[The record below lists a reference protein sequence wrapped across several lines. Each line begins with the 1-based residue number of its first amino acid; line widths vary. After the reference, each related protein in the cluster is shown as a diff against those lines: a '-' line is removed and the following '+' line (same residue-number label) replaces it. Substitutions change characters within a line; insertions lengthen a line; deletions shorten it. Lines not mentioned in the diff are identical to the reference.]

1 MDDELQEIQDN
12 FHVGNFQKV
21 MNLCESASNLS
32 DLSQNEC
39 DATFARACLGLQLID
54 KLKAMTN
61 SECPGQKA
69 SALTAIISKT
79 RNETQRG
86 QAKER
91 LATLAKETQD
101 LTCNVLAACMYAKDG
116 SWQEAATLTQA
127 HPTIEMQALRTFF
140 LLSCNQVEQAEKAL
154 QSLTGA
160 ADDSAAFRLAQ
171 AAVHIATGNAEEA
184 YLIFCDLA
192 TQFPAVDGEDNSAGS
207 LLLLTGK
214 AVANMQRGMFAEAV
228 EDLQRAIQL
237 APNDPDVLVNL
248 CCCATH
254 LRKNDDFQTNLKKLE
269 QVEPTHPYLVK
280 TQAIS
285 TAFQR
290 FKASAT

>member
-1 MDDELQEIQDN
+1 MDDELQEIRDN

-21 MNLCESASNLS
+21 MDLCGSASNLS
-32 DLSQNEC
+32 DLAQSEC
-39 DATFARACLGLQLID
+39 DATFARACLCLQLID
-54 KLKAMTN
+54 KLKAMTS

-79 RNETQRG
+79 KNETQKG

-91 LATLAKETQD
+91 LVSLAKETQD
-101 LTCNVLAACMYAKDG
+101 LTSNILAACMYAKEG
-116 SWQEAATLTQA
+116 SWQEAAALTQA
-127 HPTIEMQALRTFF
+127 HPTVEMQALRTFF
-140 LLSCNQVEQAEKAL
+140 LLSCNQVEQAERSL
-154 QSLTGA
+154 QLTGTG
-160 ADDSAAFRLAQ
+160 DDSAAFRLAQ
-171 AAVHIATGNAEEA
+171 AAVHIAAGNAEEA
-184 YLIFCDLA
+184 YLICCDLA

-228 EDLQRAIQL
+228 EDLQRATQL

-254 LRKNDDFQTNLKKLE
+254 LRKQDDFHTNLQKLE
-269 QVEPTHPYLVK
+269 QVDPAHPYLVK
-280 TQAIS
+280 TQALS

-290 FKASAT
+290 FKASA

>member
-1 MDDELQEIQDN
+1 MDDDLQEIRDN
-12 FHVGNFQKV
+12 FYVGNFQKV
-21 MNLCESASNLS
+21 MNLCDSASNLS
-32 DLSQNEC
+32 DLSQSEC

-54 KLKAMTN
+54 KLKVMTN
-61 SECPGQKA
+61 SECPGQRA
-69 SALTAIISKT
+69 SALSAIIAKT
-79 RNETQRG
+79 KNETQKG

-91 LATLAKETQD
+91 LVSLAKDTQD
-101 LTCNVLAACMYAKDG
+101 LTCNILAACMYAKEG

-127 HPTIEMQALRTFF
+127 HPTVEMQALRTFF
-140 LLSCNQVEQAEKAL
+140 LLSCNQVEQAEKVL
-154 QSLTGA
+154 RSLTGNG
-160 ADDSAAFRLAQ
+160 DDSAAFRLAQ
-171 AAVHIATGNAEEA
+171 VAVHIAAGNAEEA
-184 YLIFCDLA
+184 YLICCDLA
-192 TQFPAVDGEDNSAGS
+192 TQFPAVDGEDSPGS

-214 AVANMQRGMFAEAV
+214 AVANMQRGMFTEAV
-228 EDLQRAIQL
+228 EDLQRALQL

-254 LRKNDDFQTNLKKLE
+254 LRKNEDLQTHVKKLE